1 MIDYLKYGYQDYE
14 ATLHIDNLSLLNS
27 HINT

>member
-14 ATLHIDNLSLLNS
+14 TTLRIDNLSLLNS